1 MTFLSLINDRC
12 IAESNSTLSTK
23 KEMIMDND
31 IYKKLAKH
39 LNALGMGYPEKEELT
54 EILQENFTPQ
64 EAQVAL
70 AIPKGD
76 PLEPSTVRDTPHVKI
91 SKKDLESILSTWL
104 PGLSFKKMGRPG
116 MLLQQFGYGFPDLF
130 KR

>member
-12 IAESNSTLSTK
+12 IAELNSALSTEK
-23 KEMIMDND
+23 GMIMDND
-31 IYKKLAKH
+31 IYEKLAKH

-70 AIPKGD
+70 AIPTKVI
-76 PLEPSTVRDTPHVKI
+76 PFEPVSVSEITPHIKI
-91 SKKDLESILSTWL
+91 SKKELESILSNL
-104 PGLSFKKMGRPG
+104 
-116 MLLQQFGYGFPDLF
+116 
-130 KR
+130 